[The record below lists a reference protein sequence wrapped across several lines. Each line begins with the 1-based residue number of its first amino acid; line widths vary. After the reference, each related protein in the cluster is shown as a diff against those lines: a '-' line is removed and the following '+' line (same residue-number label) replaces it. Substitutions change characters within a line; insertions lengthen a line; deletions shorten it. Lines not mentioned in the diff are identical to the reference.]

1 MKIRTGHISNSS
13 TCSFVIPIPFITE
26 EQKDKVWRWYSEK
39 SETTYMDDEGRSIA
53 QDGRFLVGNIAYV
66 VNEFLDY
73 AEEIGI
79 DRNNILLLEQ

>member
-26 EQKDKVWRWYSEK
+26 EQKDKIIKWYN
-39 SETTYMDDEGRSIA
+39 ETADNTYMDDMGKDIGV
-53 QDGRFLVGNIAYV
+53 DGKFLVGNIAYV
-66 VNEFLDY
+66 QNEFLNY

-79 DRNNILLLEQ
+79 DRDNILLLDQ